1 MTTIEW
7 AVGNWFQIL
16 VLLVLIAIALALY
29 EIPRSIVAAAEL
41 LAARIEQFDE
51 AICQE
56 ADEQAWADE
65 GHRFS
70 LADRLIANLQSLEK
84 TIRAERQRDS
94 ERANGKT

>member
-1 MTTIEW
+1 
-7 AVGNWFQIL
+7 